1 MLVMAVTAPGSIISL
16 VMRGIAHQRRCK
28 QMTRKLAVLL
38 AVMGLMV
45 MAFAGVALAVTK
57 SGDAGPNRLVG
68 TAENDTLR
76 GLGGA
81 DELIGRG
88 DSDRLF
94 GGNGGDLIN
103 ARERG
108 EAEDDLVDCGAG
120 RDTVLTDNT
129 TEDTIRVICEVVR
142 RG

>member
-1 MLVMAVTAPGSIISL
+1 
-16 VMRGIAHQRRCK
+16 MRK
-28 QMTRKLAVLL
+28 VAVLL

-45 MAFAGVALAVTK
+45 LACAGVALAVTK
-57 SGDAGPNRLVG
+57 TGDAGPNRLVG

-94 GGNGGDLIN
+94 GGPGGDMIN

-129 TEDTIRVICEVVR
+129 TEDTILSNCEVVR

>member
-1 MLVMAVTAPGSIISL
+1 
-16 VMRGIAHQRRCK
+16 
-28 QMTRKLAVLL
+28 MTRKVAVLL

-45 MAFAGVALAVTK
+45 MAFGGVALAVTK
-57 SGDAGPNRLVG
+57 TGDAGPNRLVG

-81 DELIGRG
+81 DELVGNG
-88 DSDRLF
+88 DSDRFF
-94 GGNGGDLIN
+94 GGSGRDLIN

-108 EAEDDLVDCGAG
+108 KAEDDRVDCGAG

-129 TEDTIRVICEVVR
+129 TEDTILANCEVVR

>member
-1 MLVMAVTAPGSIISL
+1 MAMLV
-16 VMRGIAHQRRCK
+16 
-28 QMTRKLAVLL
+28 

-45 MAFAGVALAVTK
+45 MMFAGVAFAAVK
-57 SGDAGPNRLVG
+57 VGDAGPNRLVG
-68 TAENDTLR
+68 TAENDTLKGR
-76 GLGGA
+76 AGA
-81 DELIGRG
+81 DTIIGKG

-94 GGNGGDLIN
+94 GGRGRDHIN

-108 EAEDDLVDCGAG
+108 RAEDDLVDCGRG

-129 TEDTIRVICEVVR
+129 TEDRIANNCEVVR

>member
-1 MLVMAVTAPGSIISL
+1 MTRRMAVLI
-16 VMRGIAHQRRCK
+16 
-28 QMTRKLAVLL
+28 

-45 MAFAGVALAVTK
+45 MVFAGMAFAAVK
-57 SGDAGPNRLVG
+57 VGDAGPNRLVG
-68 TAENDTLR
+68 TAENDTLKGR
-76 GLGGA
+76 AGA
-81 DELIGRG
+81 DTIIGKG

-94 GGNGGDLIN
+94 GGRGRDHIN

-108 EAEDDLVDCGAG
+108 RAEDDLVDCGRG

-129 TEDTIRVICEVVR
+129 TEDRIANNCEVVR

>member
-1 MLVMAVTAPGSIISL
+1 
-16 VMRGIAHQRRCK
+16 
-28 QMTRKLAVLL
+28 MTRKIAVLL
-38 AVMGLMV
+38 AVMGVMV
-45 MAFAGVALAVTK
+45 VLFAGVAFAVTRV
-57 SGDAGPNRLVG
+57 GDAGPNRLVG

-81 DELIGRG
+81 DELVGRG

-94 GGNGGDLIN
+94 GGSGGDLIN

-108 EAEDDLVDCGAG
+108 EAEDDRVDCGTG
-120 RDTVLTDNT
+120 RDTVLTDDT
-129 TEDTIRVICEVVR
+129 TEDTILANCEVVR

>member
-1 MLVMAVTAPGSIISL
+1 MLTKGGK
-16 VMRGIAHQRRCK
+16 R
-28 QMTRKLAVLL
+28 MTRKVAILL
-38 AVMGLMV
+38 SVMGLMV
-45 MAFAGVALAVTK
+45 MAFAGVALAVTRV
-57 SGDAGPNRLVG
+57 GDAGPNRLVG

-81 DELIGRG
+81 DTLIGRG

-94 GGNGGDLIN
+94 GGRGGDLIN

-108 EAEDDLVDCGAG
+108 RAEDDLVDCGAG

-129 TEDTIRVICEVVR
+129 TEDTIRANCEVIR

>member
-1 MLVMAVTAPGSIISL
+1 M
-16 VMRGIAHQRRCK
+16 MRKVAI
-28 QMTRKLAVLL
+28 VL
-38 AVMGLMV
+38 AVMGLMM

-57 SGDAGPNRLVG
+57 VGDAGPNRLVG

-81 DELIGRG
+81 DELVGRG

-94 GGNGGDLIN
+94 GGSGRDVIN
-103 ARERG
+103 ARESGRPEG
-108 EAEDDLVDCGAG
+108 DRVDCGAG

-129 TEDTIRVICEVVR
+129 TEDTILANCEVVR

>member
-1 MLVMAVTAPGSIISL
+1 
-16 VMRGIAHQRRCK
+16 
-28 QMTRKLAVLL
+28 MTRKVTIVLAVI
-38 AVMGLMV
+38 ALMV

-57 SGDAGPNRLVG
+57 TGDAGPNRLVG
-68 TAENDTLR
+68 TAENDALR

-94 GGNGGDLIN
+94 GGSGRDLIN

-108 EAEDDLVDCGAG
+108 EAEDDVVDCGTG

-129 TEDTIRVICEVVR
+129 TEDTILANCEVVR

>member
-1 MLVMAVTAPGSIISL
+1 MYVRKRSK
-16 VMRGIAHQRRCK
+16 RRC
-28 QMTRKLAVLL
+28 MRVRRVAVLL

-45 MAFAGVALAVTK
+45 VLFAGAALAVVRV
-57 SGDAGPNRLVG
+57 GDAGPNRLVG

-81 DELIGRG
+81 DTLIGRG

-94 GGNGGDLIN
+94 GGSGGDLIN

-108 EAEDDLVDCGAG
+108 RAEDDLVDCGAG

-129 TEDTIRVICEVVR
+129 TEDTIRANCEVIR

>member
-1 MLVMAVTAPGSIISL
+1 M
-16 VMRGIAHQRRCK
+16 MRK
-28 QMTRKLAVLL
+28 VAVLL
-38 AVMGLMV
+38 ALMGLMV

-57 SGDAGPNRLVG
+57 VGDAGPNRLVG
-68 TAENDTLR
+68 TFENDTLR

-81 DELIGRG
+81 DKLIGRG
-88 DSDRLF
+88 DSDRFF
-94 GGNGGDLIN
+94 GGSGKDWIN

-108 EAEDDLVDCGAG
+108 EAEGDRVDCGAG

-129 TEDTIRVICEVVR
+129 TEDTILANCEVIK

>member
-1 MLVMAVTAPGSIISL
+1 
-16 VMRGIAHQRRCK
+16 MRVRRV
-28 QMTRKLAVLL
+28 AVLL
-38 AVMGLMV
+38 AVTGLMV
-45 MAFAGVALAVTK
+45 VLFAGAALAVVRV
-57 SGDAGPNRLVG
+57 GDAGPNRLVG

-81 DELIGRG
+81 DTLIGLD

-94 GGNGGDLIN
+94 GGSGGDLIN
-103 ARERG
+103 ARRG
-108 EAEDDLVDCGAG
+108 EPRPEGDLVDCGAG

-129 TEDTIRVICEVVR
+129 TEDTVRANCEDVR